1 MNKPPLKISYQK
13 VECSLDE
20 EQEILDEIFDVLFS
34 FILKN
39 DKATQFEIVK
49 GLTITSV

>member
-1 MNKPPLKISYQK
+1 MNMPPVKISYQK
-13 VECSLDE
+13 VECSLEE
-20 EQEILDEIFDVLFS
+20 EQQILDEIFDVLFN

-39 DKATQFEIVK
+39 DKATQFEIAN

>member
-1 MNKPPLKISYQK
+1 MNMPPIKISYQK
-13 VECSLDE
+13 VECSLEDE
-20 EQEILDEIFDVLFS
+20 QQILDEIFDVLFS

>member
-1 MNKPPLKISYQK
+1 MNIPPIKINYQK
-13 VECSLDE
+13 VDCTLEE
-20 EQEILDEIFDVLFS
+20 EQQILDEIFDVLFS